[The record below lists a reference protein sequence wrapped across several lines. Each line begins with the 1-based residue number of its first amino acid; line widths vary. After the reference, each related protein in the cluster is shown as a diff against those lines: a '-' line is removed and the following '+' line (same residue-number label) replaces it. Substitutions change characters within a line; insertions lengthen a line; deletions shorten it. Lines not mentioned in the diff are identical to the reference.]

1 MRPVYPN
8 VLAAVRA
15 AWSIPRVS
23 GRSPLAVVSGRDY
36 DAMTA
41 DERIL
46 QDGMVQQ
53 IVRVRF
59 ERQPGVIMT
68 LRAMYQEEDAQ
79 RKEAREWLA
88 REFQRPGRAPPVSW
102 GEPIVDRWAGWRVTL
117 RSDTD
122 WAKALGVDRRTVS
135 AWRRELRDRL
145 AARLREG
152 LMAME
157 SELQNRGLIPRQ

>member
-1 MRPVYPN
+1 MRPVYPS
-8 VLAAVRA
+8 VVAAVRA

-23 GRSPLAVVSGRDY
+23 GRSPLAVVSGRDF

-79 RKEAREWLA
+79 RREAREWLA

-102 GEPIVDRWAGWRVTL
+102 GDPIVARWAGWSVTL
-117 RSDTD
+117 RPDTD

-135 AWRRELRDRL
+135 AWRFELRDRL

-152 LMAME
+152 LKVME
-157 SELQNRGLIPRQ
+157 SELHDRGLIPRQ